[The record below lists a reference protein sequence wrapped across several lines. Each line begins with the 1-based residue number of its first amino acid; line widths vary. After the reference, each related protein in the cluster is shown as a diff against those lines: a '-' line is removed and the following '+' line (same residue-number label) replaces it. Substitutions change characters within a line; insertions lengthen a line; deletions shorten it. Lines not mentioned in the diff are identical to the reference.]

1 MATTKN
7 ARIAKV
13 QPTAEKSA
21 ELVKATDQAIV
32 QPAAPVKLF
41 KSMSDFQFEDRSV
54 KLADTVVH
62 KGVQKRIKDVDPE
75 LGAVKESIERIITKL
90 ENGQATLETLIRRDP
105 IIICGVKD
113 SAGNVTQMVRVDG
126 HTRIPALIHHYS
138 VTVTAP
144 VKYFE
149 ATERELWIA
158 SGSINSENGHA
169 LTMAEIKAMI
179 AAYLEDSELVALSDA
194 AMSELFH
201 YQYEGRNI
209 GNLRRAIVIAKV
221 KAMVKEGRDF
231 DGSLKAMIKKYIP
244 DIRKGIDGREQNTAK
259 TGGDKFASLRSHE
272 EFDGLRP
279 EDKAAKEAEKK
290 AAAAAAAT
298 PAKDQPAATVAPDV
312 KPAETKNFVSK
323 DEPTT
328 PETATTETTEAPT
341 TEAPATP
348 EPTATVEM
356 TEDQPAEPVAVELPS
371 GDLSV
376 YDGVE
381 FSTVDGKVTIRTA
394 AGMITVPVAALAQFV
409 DAYRTSATAEAL
421 FDTTA
426 A

>member
-41 KSMSDFQFEDRSV
+41 KSISDFQFEERSV

-75 LGAVKESIERIITKL
+75 LGAVKESIERIIGKL
-90 ENGQATLETLIRRDP
+90 ENGQATLETLLRRDP

-113 SAGNVTQMVRVDG
+113 SAGNVTQMARVDG

-259 TGGDKFASLRSHE
+259 TGGDKFASIRSHE

-290 AAAAAAAT
+290 AAAAAPAT
-298 PAKDQPAATVAPDV
+298 TEPAKDQPAATVAPDV

-323 DEPTT
+323 DEPAT
-328 PETATTETTEAPT
+328 PEPAATPETTEAPT
-341 TEAPATP
+341 TEAPAP
-348 EPTATVEM
+348 VE
-356 TEDQPAEPVAVELPS
+356 TTDDQPAEPVAVDLPA

-381 FSTVDGKVTIRTA
+381 FSTVDGNVTIRTA
-394 AGMITVPVAALAQFV
+394 AGMITVPVNALAQFV
-409 DAYRTSATAEAL
+409 DGFRVAATTESL
-421 FDTTA
+421 FDTA

>member
-1 MATTKN
+1 MAATKN

-13 QPTAEKSA
+13 QPAAEKSA

-41 KSMSDFQFEDRSV
+41 KSISDFQFEERSV

-75 LGAVKESIERIITKL
+75 LGAVKESIERIIAKL
-90 ENGQATLETLIRRDP
+90 ENGQVTLETLIRRDP

-113 SAGNVTQMVRVDG
+113 SAGNVTQMARVDG

-179 AAYLEDSELVALSDA
+179 AGYLEDSELVALSDA

-209 GNLRRAIVIAKV
+209 GNLRRSIVIAKV

-259 TGGDKFASLRSHE
+259 TGGDKFASIRSHE

-290 AAAAAAAT
+290 AAAAAAAAPAT
-298 PAKDQPAATVAPDV
+298 TAPAKDQPAASVTPDV

-323 DEPTT
+323 DAPAT
-328 PETATTETTEAPT
+328 PEPAATPETTEAPT
-341 TEAPATP
+341 TEASAP
-348 EPTATVEM
+348 VE
-356 TEDQPAEPVAVELPS
+356 TTDDQPAEPVAVDLPA

-381 FSTVDGKVTIRTA
+381 FSTVDGNVTIRTA
-394 AGMITVPVAALAQFV
+394 AGMITVPVNALAQFV
-409 DAYRTSATAEAL
+409 DGFRVAATTESL
-421 FDTTA
+421 FDTA

>member
-1 MATTKN
+1 MAATKN

-13 QPTAEKSA
+13 QPAAEKSA

-41 KSMSDFQFEDRSV
+41 KSISDFQFEERSV

-75 LGAVKESIERIITKL
+75 LGAVKESIERIIAKL
-90 ENGQATLETLIRRDP
+90 ENGQVTLETLIRRDP

-113 SAGNVTQMVRVDG
+113 SAGNVTQMARVDG

-179 AAYLEDSELVALSDA
+179 AGYLEDSELVALSDA

-209 GNLRRAIVIAKV
+209 GNLRRSIVIAKV

-259 TGGDKFASLRSHE
+259 TGGDKFASIRSHE

-290 AAAAAAAT
+290 AAAAAAAPAT
-298 PAKDQPAATVAPDV
+298 TAPAKDQPAATVALDV

-323 DEPTT
+323 DEPATPEPDAT
-328 PETATTETTEAPT
+328 PETTDAPT
-341 TEAPATP
+341 TEAPAP
-348 EPTATVEM
+348 VE
-356 TEDQPAEPVAVELPS
+356 TTDDQPAEPVAVDLPA

-381 FSTVDGKVTIRTA
+381 FSTVDGNVTIRTA
-394 AGMITVPVAALAQFV
+394 AGMITVPINALAQFV
-409 DAYRTSATAEAL
+409 DGFRVAATTASL
-421 FDTTA
+421 FDTA